1 MPVYLLPNPAAT
13 FYPLVMRADLRPSLG
28 KSATGYGLLLALLC
42 CAVLAWFVPGNYVL
56 AHNILH
62 HLNFLPLMMA
72 GMLFGMRGAAIAA
85 LIAAVVNAPGITL
98 HWFEW
103 PMDAQDQIVELSI
116 FSTAGLIA
124 GYLSDRERTQ
134 RLRLQQTQ
142 QQLEQIYSELHAN
155 IEKMKQAERLSAAG
169 QLAASLAHE
178 IRNPLASISGAAGI
192 LSRGAAPPEY
202 VHDSL
207 DIIQK
212 ESQRLNKLLT
222 GFLNFANPRSPR
234 LQRTDPAALLHSV
247 ALLAAH
253 TAEQH
258 RIALVCQ
265 PPQLAPE
272 IECDP
277 EQLKQVLLN
286 LVLNAIEASPAGSS
300 VHLDIRAVASRL
312 SIEVADQGAGVAP
325 EAADRL
331 FDPFFTTKPAG
342 TGLGL
347 AISSMIVSHHSGSLS
362 FRNNPDRGA
371 TFRVDLPIA
380 GEAAHAR

>member
-1 MPVYLLPNPAAT
+1 MLAYAPPDPADT
-13 FYPLVMRADLRPSLG
+13 FYPLIMAADLHQSRV
-28 KSATGYGLLLALLC
+28 KSATGYGLFFALLVF
-42 CAVLAWFVPGNYVL
+42 AALAWFIPGDYIL

-72 GMLFGMRGAAIAA
+72 GMLFGLRGAAAAAIIAT
-85 LIAAVVNAPGITL
+85 LVNAPGIAG
-98 HWFEW
+98 HWSEW
-103 PMDAQDQIVELSI
+103 PMDAQDQIVELTI
-116 FSTAGLIA
+116 FSTAGLFA
-124 GYLSDRERTQ
+124 GYLSDRERSHRQ
-134 RLRLQQTQ
+134 RLHQTQ
-142 QQLEQIYSELHAN
+142 LQLEQIYRELHAN
-155 IEKMKQAERLSAAG
+155 VAKMKQAERLSAAG
-169 QLAASLAHE
+169 RLAASLAHE

-222 GFLNFANPRSPR
+222 SFLNFANPRSPR

-253 TAEQH
+253 VAEE
-258 RIALVCQ
+258 RRVTLVQ
-265 PPQLAPE
+265 EPRDLSSD

-286 LVLNAIEASPAGSS
+286 LVLNAIEASPADS
-300 VHLDIRAVASRL
+300 AVNLSIHSEGDRL
-312 SIEVADQGAGVAP
+312 LIEVADQGAGIAG
-325 EAADRL
+325 EMADRI
-331 FDPFFTTKPAG
+331 FDPFFTTKTTG

-347 AISSMIVSHHSGSLS
+347 AISSMIVSHHGGALS
-362 FRNNPDRGA
+362 FRNNADRGA
-371 TFRVDLPIA
+371 TFRVELPVRQEGVNA
-380 GEAAHAR
+380 Q